1 MATLALTGF
10 LTLFQFLVPP
20 TGFRFRPSHF
30 RDSLPVIYVSKA
42 IAKACIRSYSLLQP
56 QDPQAARI
64 TRLLESGMS
73 KEDAWKLLVMEIL
86 VNTGLIVPEQLN
98 PSPASVRTE
107 SVQIPIFEAK
117 LVKVIRIE
125 PEEDNRIRAVL
136 SHAREDTAAAKGD
149 VPTESSV
156 IRQAIRLGL
165 DELEKQR
172 SQALRRE

>member
-1 MATLALTGF
+1 M
-10 LTLFQFLVPP
+10 
-20 TGFRFRPSHF
+20 
-30 RDSLPVIYVSKA
+30 SKA
-42 IAKACIRSYSLLQP
+42 IAKACIRSYSLLQS
-56 QDPQAARI
+56 QALLPGRYI
-64 TRLLESGMS
+64 RFLESGMS

-86 VNTGLIVPEQLN
+86 VNAGLIAPEHLN
-98 PSPASVRTE
+98 PSPASVQTE
-107 SVQIPIFEAK
+107 SVQIPVFEAK

-136 SHAREDTAAAKGD
+136 SHAKEDAVTAKGD

-172 SQALRRE
+172 SRR

>member
-1 MATLALTGF
+1 
-10 LTLFQFLVPP
+10 
-20 TGFRFRPSHF
+20 
-30 RDSLPVIYVSKA
+30 
-42 IAKACIRSYSLLQP
+42 
-56 QDPQAARI
+56 
-64 TRLLESGMS
+64 
-73 KEDAWKLLVMEIL
+73 MEIL
-86 VNTGLIVPEQLN
+86 VNTGLIVPEHLN

-107 SVQIPIFEAK
+107 SVQIPVFEAK

-136 SHAREDTAAAKGD
+136 SHDRAEAAAAKGD

>member
-1 MATLALTGF
+1 
-10 LTLFQFLVPP
+10 
-20 TGFRFRPSHF
+20 
-30 RDSLPVIYVSKA
+30 
-42 IAKACIRSYSLLQP
+42 
-56 QDPQAARI
+56 
-64 TRLLESGMS
+64 MS

-98 PSPASVRTE
+98 PSPASVHTE

-136 SHAREDTAAAKGD
+136 SHAKEDAATAKGD

-172 SQALRRE
+172 SRR